1 MPTGSHS
8 FISGDESSPIP
19 VVDIGRADAGGEGL
33 AEVAGAVDEACREV
47 GFLVVTGHGVDHG
60 VIDEAWRAAR
70 EFFDLP
76 LEEKLKVPAPSP
88 EHAYGYS
95 PLAAETLARSL
106 GNATLPDLKESLS
119 IGPQKLPPVIPDDA
133 RGLLTETDWPEN
145 PPELRAAWETYFEAM
160 AELAARLLRIMAVG
174 LGLGADYFEP
184 MIAYHSSAMRAI
196 NYPHLDSTPPSGQL
210 RAGAHTDYGTLSI
223 LTYDDAP
230 GGLEVELDNRWAA
243 IPQVPGGFV
252 VNLGDMMARWTNDR
266 WVSTMHRVGIPP
278 PDAEGST
285 RRQSIVFFHN
295 ASWDAEVRCIPTC
308 LGESEKPKYPPVLA
322 GPHLLSK
329 FSSTV
334 GEY

>member
-1 MPTGSHS
+1 MDT
-8 FISGDESSPIP
+8 
-19 VVDIGRADAGGEGL
+19 
-33 AEVAGAVDEACREV
+33 ACREV
-47 GFLVVTGHGVDHG
+47 GFLVVTGHGVDRG
-60 VIDEAWRAAR
+60 VIDGAWQVAR

-76 LEEKLKVPAPSP
+76 LEEKLKTPAPSP

-95 PLAAETLARSL
+95 SLAAETLARSL
-106 GNATLPDLKESLS
+106 GDETLPDLKESLA
-119 IGPQKLPPVIPDDA
+119 IGPQKLPAVIPDEA
-133 RGLLTETDWPEN
+133 RGLLTETDWPES
-145 PPELRAAWETYFEAM
+145 PSELRPAWEVYYDAM
-160 AELAARLLRIMAVG
+160 ADLAAQLLRIMATG
-174 LGLGADYFEP
+174 LELEADYFDP

-196 NYPHLDSTPPSGQL
+196 NYPHLDSRPPPGQL

-230 GGLEVELDNRWAA
+230 GGLQIKLGNHWVA

-266 WVSTMHRVGIPP
+266 WVSTMHRVGIPE
-278 PDAEGST
+278 PDAKGST

-308 LGESEKPKYPPVLA
+308 LSGDEKPKYPPVLA

-329 FSSTV
+329 FTSTV

>member
-1 MPTGSHS
+1 MYKRQGV
-8 FISGDESSPIP
+8 FGD
-19 VVDIGRADAGGEGL
+19 GGERL
-33 AEVAGAVDEACREV
+33 AEVARAVDTACREV
-47 GFLVVTGHGVDHG
+47 GFLVVTGHGVDRG
-60 VIDEAWRAAR
+60 VIDGAWQVAR

-76 LEEKLKVPAPSP
+76 LEEKLKTPAPSP

-95 PLAAETLARSL
+95 SLAAETLARSL
-106 GNATLPDLKESLS
+106 GDETLPDLKESLA
-119 IGPQKLPPVIPDDA
+119 IGPQKLPAVIPDEA
-133 RGLLTETDWPEN
+133 RGLLTETDWPES
-145 PPELRAAWETYFEAM
+145 PSELRPAWEVYYDAM
-160 AELAARLLRIMAVG
+160 ADLAAQLLRIMATG
-174 LGLGADYFEP
+174 LELEADYFDP

-196 NYPHLDSTPPSGQL
+196 NYPHLDSRPPPGQL

-230 GGLEVELDNRWAA
+230 GGLQIKLGNHWVA

-266 WVSTMHRVGIPP
+266 WVSTMHRVGIPE
-278 PDAEGST
+278 PDAKGST

-308 LGESEKPKYPPVLA
+308 LSEGEKPKYPPVLA

-329 FSSTV
+329 FTSTV